1 MFYII
6 EEKKLF
12 KLFDFYY
19 MVELVIWEEEEL
31 GFKLFINKD
40 FFIISYVLEY
50 IIYLEYVVRYVV
62 FVYIIFL
69 YI

>member
-1 MFYII
+1 
-6 EEKKLF
+6 
-12 KLFDFYY
+12 

>member
-62 FVYIIFL
+62 FVNIIFL

>member
-31 GFKLFINKD
+31 GFKLLINKD

-62 FVYIIFL
+62 FVYIIIL